1 MRRIAPLSPMPM
13 PLTILS
19 WDIAGSCALLSAL
32 DLATYCR
39 VVRAC
44 QEKAAE
50 AVEAQGG
57 FVARFMGDGLLAYF
71 GFPRPAGDEAERAV
85 QAALAM
91 PLHWRQGGVTIR
103 SRVAIASGTVIV
115 GAALGRDAAREFPAF
130 GEAASLAARLLDV
143 TPAEEVVIDTA
154 TRDALGGPY
163 VCDRLDGLSLKGF
176 PHVSRAWRVLPAAA
190 AGPGVL
196 HAARKMPA
204 RMLEGA

>member
-1 MRRIAPLSPMPM
+1 MRRIAPLSPMHM

-32 DLATYCR
+32 DLDTYCR

-44 QEKAAE
+44 QEKAAA
-50 AVEAQGG
+50 AVETHGG

-71 GFPRPAGDEAERAV
+71 GFPRPDGDEPERAV
-85 QAALAM
+85 RAALAM
-91 PLHWRQGGVTIR
+91 PLHWRQGAVTIR
-103 SRVAIASGTVIV
+103 SRVAIASGRVIV

-154 TRDALGGPY
+154 TRDALGGPF
-163 VCDRLDGLSLKGF
+163 VCDRLDGLCLKGF
-176 PHVSRAWRVLPAAA
+176 PHVSRAWRVTASPTP
-190 AGPGVL
+190 GPSMVHPG
-196 HAARKMPA
+196 RGMPA
-204 RMLEGA
+204 RVREDA

>member
-1 MRRIAPLSPMPM
+1 MRRIAPLTPMHM

-19 WDIAGSCALLSAL
+19 WDIAGSCALLSTL
-32 DLATYCR
+32 DLDTYCR

-44 QEKAAE
+44 QEKAAA

-71 GFPRPAGDEAERAV
+71 GFPRPDGDEADRAV
-85 QAALAM
+85 RAALAT

-103 SRVAIASGTVIV
+103 SRVAIASGPVIV

-143 TPAEEVVIDTA
+143 TPAEDVVIDSA
-154 TRDALGGPY
+154 TRDALCGRF

-176 PHVSRAWRVLPAAA
+176 PHVSRAWRVTSAPA
-190 AGPGVL
+190 AGPGVV
-196 HAARKMPA
+196 HAARNMSA
-204 RMLEGA
+204 LALEGA